1 MSVKTQKQKT
11 FDRGIWAEN
20 LAVLY
25 LISKGYKILEKRF
38 KTTSGEI
45 DIIAYKNNSYIFI
58 EVKSRKTLTQAL
70 ESITPRMQGRIQNAA
85 LHYCAQN
92 NLLDVAMRFDLI
104 AVIPPFKIEH
114 LDNAWQ
120 A

>member
-1 MSVKTQKQKT
+1 MKTQKQKT

-20 LAVLY
+20 LAVLF
-25 LISKGYKILEKRF
+25 LISKGYKILQKRF
-38 KTTSGEI
+38 KTKSGEI
-45 DIIAYKNNSYIFI
+45 DIIAYKNHSYIFV
-58 EVKSRKTLTQAL
+58 EVKSRRTLTQAL
-70 ESITPRMQGRIQNAA
+70 ESVTPRMQERIQNTAMQ
-85 LHYCAQN
+85 YCAQN
-92 NLLDVAMRFDLI
+92 NLSDVAMRFDLI